1 MRLTSFLRNSERVFK
16 NKNHTPGEFVI
27 QSDLSGSCDDIQNVI
42 IIIIKNTA
50 DTANEFKKTF

>member
-1 MRLTSFLRNSERVFK
+1 MV
-16 NKNHTPGEFVI
+16 

-50 DTANEFKKTF
+50 DTANELKKTF

>member
-50 DTANEFKKTF
+50 DLS